1 LVTSRRKR
9 SLILI
14 YWLQDYMAEEHWACI
29 SARRRGDE
37 QGVGRQ
43 QPYATA
49 TGEQAS
55 CYSVSSLKY
64 WSYTSVCNVSAR
76 ESSANEQIIVN
87 SDVKPLY
94 FDMVV
99 WIGCCNLWMSWDKKK
114 LNTSHVCWVH
124 RLASEFGKLFSC
136 IKSESNRA
144 WLLEYF
150 TYLLSETGTMHG
162 TKQSWHFDRH
172 CFGLYA
178 SCKDIILGFRHL
190 AKTWNKTK
198 CISYL
203 IVWQERHVRV
213 NYLLQF

>member
-1 LVTSRRKR
+1 MR
-9 SLILI
+9 
-14 YWLQDYMAEEHWACI
+14 
-29 SARRRGDE
+29 
-37 QGVGRQ
+37 RQ
-43 QPYATA
+43 QGSAA
-49 TGEQAS
+49 QAS

-76 ESSANEQIIVN
+76 ESGANEQIIVN

-99 WIGCCNLWMSWDKKK
+99 WISCCNLWMSWDKKN

-124 RLASEFGKLFSC
+124 RLASEFGKLFFC

-162 TKQSWHFDRH
+162 TKQCWHFDRH

-178 SCKDIILGFRHL
+178 NL
-190 AKTWNKTK
+190 AKTLFWASGILQRPGTK
-198 CISYL
+198 QNAYL
-203 IVWQERHVRV
+203 I
-213 NYLLQF
+213 